1 VGGHRTDFDWIF
13 KRDPYWRERPKKETL
28 AIPRSQATDAR
39 ETLAPP
45 RRIHEMV
52 KAGPAAGVTAS

>member
-1 VGGHRTDFDWIF
+1 MPTDFDWIF

-28 AIPRSQATDAR
+28 AMARSKATDAR

-45 RRIHEMV
+45 RRIHERG
-52 KAGPAAGVTAS
+52 KAGPAARVTAS